1 MSLASSMGKVLN
13 FTNKIVGATNPFNSG
28 ANVSVGSWGRIM
40 GLDDLS
46 FSSLSDTKRS
56 ISDIKGALSQ
66 TLTTAACLKYMV
78 WDNPS
83 EMLNF
88 LDQLA
93 TGVVGAVGSVIDE
106 IYDAISYQ
114 ISNAVNQV
122 VGSILAVVD
131 ALGSLV
137 SSIVSLWE
145 AIVDTVSSWADWS
158 NLKLELELQQENCKD
173 MFASI
178 AACLL
183 NKFLGSYLDEF
194 TEKVV
199 GKINEVGSDFND
211 KLYDELQD
219 ANAFAS
225 YAKQEA
231 FLLKKASIQIKGL
244 SKENLLG

>member
-1 MSLASSMGKVLN
+1 M
-13 FTNKIVGATNPFNSG
+13 
-28 ANVSVGSWGRIM
+28 
-40 GLDDLS
+40 
-46 FSSLSDTKRS
+46 
-56 ISDIKGALSQ
+56 
-66 TLTTAACLKYMV
+66 
-78 WDNPS
+78 
-83 EMLNF
+83 
-88 LDQLA
+88 
-93 TGVVGAVGSVIDE
+93 GAVGSVIDE